1 MGMSVETEA
10 IFEPGYEDYR
20 LPGAVFIEG
29 LPGVGLVA
37 KVAVAYLI
45 HKLKGKRI
53 CRFYSP
59 FFPSTC
65 YVKNGKLIPYFAD
78 IYLVEEPKPLLL
90 LYGNAQP
97 SSYYGQHEFCE
108 KVLDV
113 SLKLGA
119 NFIMTLGGYGK
130 EVVSRVRAIYLSST
144 NDDIIREALKKLDA
158 VLYEGQIIGAAGL
171 LIIMAGEYGVDNLS
185 LLIEAG
191 ETTPDYH
198 AAKRAIEAID
208 KLLDLGIPIDD
219 VYGISRI
226 YREVIEKF
234 ES

>member
-1 MGMSVETEA
+1 MGMTVKTEA
-10 IFEPGYEDYR
+10 IFEPGYDDYE

-45 HKLKGKRI
+45 DKLKGRRI

-78 IYLVEEPKPLLL
+78 IYLVEKPRPLLL

-108 KVLDV
+108 RVLEV

-130 EVVSRVRAIYLSST
+130 EVVSRARAIYLSST
-144 NDDIIREALKKLDA
+144 SDDVIKDALKKLDA

-171 LIIMAGEYGVDNLS
+171 LIIMAGEQGVENLS

-191 ETTPDYH
+191 EATPDYH

-208 KLLDLGIPIDD
+208 KLLDLGIQVDD

-226 YREVIEKF
+226 YGEAVEKF